1 MPKFGRESPIQ
12 EKIGSLDCRSEGDSM
27 DSDCIL
33 AYDIGTT
40 GVKTCLFR
48 VTTTL
53 SLLASATKEYPI
65 QLLPN
70 GGAEQN
76 PEDFWEAMRD
86 TTKHVL
92 SESKLSKENIQG
104 ISFCSQMQGLVLA
117 DESFRPVRN
126 VMSYMDQ
133 RATKEMKEGIEH
145 GIKIEGINA
154 FKLLVSLWI
163 TGAVA
168 ASVKDPIWKY
178 KWVEKNEPDNFSK
191 VKWWFDVKEYLIAK
205 CTNKAVMTRDSAFAT
220 FLYNSRKGKGIWSP
234 LLCKL
239 FGVRREHL
247 PELINAEEKVGGL
260 TKEAAEFLGLK
271 ADTPVFG
278 GGGDASLIGVGAGAV
293 SEGDT
298 HIYAGT
304 SGWIGTVT
312 KKRTVD
318 IKARIASIVGARVG
332 YYNYFGEQETSGK
345 CLQWVKDHLA
355 LDEIDL
361 YLEKKKITDGPD
373 AVYASLFEFMFDSIK
388 DTEPGSQGVI
398 FTPWLHGNRCPFE
411 DPKARGIF
419 FNISLHTGKRVLIR
433 AVIEG
438 ILFHKRWIL
447 ELSNAKVPTSNSI
460 RFVGGVARSSFICQM
475 LADITGKTIERV
487 VHPENVGAMGAA
499 AIAALGLGNIKEY
512 EDIKQMIPVDQT
524 WIPNPKV
531 KSIYDRN
538 FSVFQKLYQSNKEH
552 FATLNS

>member
-1 MPKFGRESPIQ
+1 
-12 EKIGSLDCRSEGDSM
+12 M

-40 GVKTCLFR
+40 GVKTCLFQM
-48 VTTTL
+48 TSSLT
-53 SLLASATKEYPI
+53 LLASASKEYPI
-65 QLLPN
+65 QLLAN

-76 PEDFWEAMRD
+76 PEDFWEAMRF
-86 TTKHVL
+86 TTKLVL
-92 SESKLSKENIQG
+92 SEAKVSNQNIQG
-104 ISFCSQMQGLVLA
+104 ISFCSQMQGLVLV
-117 DESFRPVRN
+117 DETFRPVRN

-133 RATKEMKEGIEH
+133 RATKEMKAGIEH
-145 GIKIEGINA
+145 GFKIEGINA

-178 KWVEKNEPDNFSK
+178 KWVEKNEPDNFNK
-191 VKWWFDVKEYLIAK
+191 VRWWFDVKEYLIAR
-205 CTNKAVMTRDSAFAT
+205 CTNQAVMTRDSAFAT
-220 FLYNSRKGKGIWSP
+220 FLYNSRKGKGNWSKF
-234 LLCKL
+234 LCKL
-239 FGVRREHL
+239 FGIRREHL
-247 PELINAEEKVGGL
+247 PKLINAEEKVGGL
-260 TKEAAEFLGLK
+260 TNEAAEYLGLK
-271 ADTPVFG
+271 TGTPVFG

-312 KKRTVD
+312 KRRTVD
-318 IKARIASIVGARVG
+318 INARIASIVGSREG

-373 AVYASLFEFMFDSIK
+373 AVYASLFEFMFDSIR

-419 FNISLHTGKRVLIR
+419 FNISLHTGKRILIR

-447 ELSNAKVPTSNSI
+447 ELSNTKVPTSKTI
-460 RFVGGVARSSFICQM
+460 RFVGGVARSDFICQM

-487 VHPENVGAMGAA
+487 VHPENVGAIGAA
-499 AIAALGLGNIKEY
+499 AIVALGLGKIKTY
-512 EDIKQMIPVDQT
+512 EDIKRMIPVDKT
-524 WIPNPKV
+524 WFPNPTLKPV
-531 KSIYDRN
+531 YDKN
-538 FSVFQKLYQSNKEH
+538 FSVFKKLYKTNQKH
-552 FATLNS
+552 FAILNS

>member
-1 MPKFGRESPIQ
+1 MEN
-12 EKIGSLDCRSEGDSM
+12 DY
-27 DSDCIL
+27 IL

-48 VTTTL
+48 MDSTL
-53 SLLASATKEYPI
+53 ELVSSATKEYPI

-76 PEDFWEAMRD
+76 PEDWWMAMQS
-86 TTKHVL
+86 TTKDVL
-92 SESKLSKENIQG
+92 DESGVKKEFIQG
-104 ISFCSQMQGLVLA
+104 ISFCSQMQGLVLV
-117 DESFRPVRN
+117 DETFRPVRN
-126 VMSYMDQ
+126 AMSYMDQ
-133 RATKEMKEGIEH
+133 RAGLEMKTGILH
-145 GIKIEGINA
+145 GLKIEGINA
-154 FKLLVSLWI
+154 IKLLLSLWI

-168 ASVKDPIWKY
+168 ASVKDPLWKY
-178 KWVEKNEPDNFSK
+178 KWVERNEPDNFRK
-191 VKWWFDVKEYLIAK
+191 VKWWFDVKEYLIARS
-205 CTNKAVMTRDSAFAT
+205 TNQAVMTRDSAFAT
-220 FLYNSRKGKGIWSP
+220 FLYNSRKGKGNWSP

-239 FGVRREHL
+239 FGVKREHL
-247 PELINAEEKVGGL
+247 PKIINAEDKVGGL
-260 TKEAAEFLGLK
+260 TKESADFLNLMP
-271 ADTPVFG
+271 DTPVFG

-293 SEGDT
+293 TLGDT

-318 IKARIASIVGARVG
+318 INARIASIVGARDG

-361 YLEKKKITDGPD
+361 YLEKKKITDDPD
-373 AVYASLFEFMFDSIK
+373 SVYESLFEFMFDSIK

-411 DPKARGIF
+411 DPKSRGIF

-433 AVIEG
+433 SVIEG

-447 ELSNAKVPTSNSI
+447 ELSNKKVKTSTSI

-487 VHPENVGAMGAA
+487 EHPENVGAIGAA
-499 AIAALGLGNIKEY
+499 AIVALGLGKIKKY
-512 EDIKQMIPVDQT
+512 EEIKRMIPVDKT
-524 WIPNPKV
+524 WTPNPNLKT
-531 KSIYDRN
+531 IYDKN
-538 FSVFQKLYQSNKEH
+538 FSVFKNLYASNKKH
-552 FATLNS
+552 FEILNS

>member
-1 MPKFGRESPIQ
+1 M
-12 EKIGSLDCRSEGDSM
+12 EGLSVTLGGNGPRNEGVSM
-27 DSDCIL
+27 DTDCIL

-48 VTTTL
+48 VNSTL
-53 SLLASATKEYPI
+53 ELLASATKEYPI
-65 QLLPN
+65 QLLAN

-76 PEDFWEAMRD
+76 PEDWWLAMQS
-86 TTKHVL
+86 TTATVL
-92 SESKLSKENIQG
+92 SDAKMNKDRIQG
-104 ISFCSQMQGLVLA
+104 ISFCSQMQGLVLV
-117 DESFRPVRN
+117 DENFDPVRN
-126 VMSYMDQ
+126 AMSYMDQ
-133 RATKEMKEGIEH
+133 RASSEMKIGISH
-145 GIKIEGINA
+145 GFKIEGINA
-154 FKLLVSLWI
+154 IKLLLSLWI

-178 KWVEKNEPDNFSK
+178 KWVEKNEPENFGK
-191 VKWWFDVKEYLIAK
+191 VRWWFDVKEYLIAR
-205 CTNKAVMTRDSAFAT
+205 CTNEAVMTRDSAFAT
-220 FLYNSRKGKGIWSP
+220 FLYNSRKGKGDWSP

-247 PELINAEEKVGGL
+247 PKIINAEEKVGGL
-260 TKEAAEFLGLK
+260 TREAAEFLGLK
-271 ADTPVFG
+271 TDTLVFG

-293 SEGDT
+293 EEGDT

-318 IKARIASIVGARVG
+318 IDARIASIVGARDG

-373 AVYASLFEFMFDSIK
+373 AIYESLFEFMFDSIK
-388 DTEPGSQGVI
+388 DTEPGSHGVI

-447 ELSNAKVPTSNSI
+447 ELSDRKVKTSNKI

-487 VHPENVGAMGAA
+487 IHPENVGAIGAA
-499 AIAALGLGNIKEY
+499 AIAALGLGKIKEF

-524 WIPNPKV
+524 WTPNTSLKPV
-531 KSIYDRN
+531 YDKN
-538 FSVFQKLYQSNKEH
+538 FSVFQNLYESNKKH
-552 FATLNS
+552 FAMLNS